1 MLASVRK
8 RLREAQKEALPL
20 EKAVTRLLDTTEP
33 LMTTETVPLLSA
45 TGRVAARDVFS
56 PIDQPP
62 FRRSPLDGYAFPARS
77 TQGASKHKPA
87 CLRIVGEVFAG
98 ACYQEG
104 VRVGEAV
111 KIMTGAP
118 IPEGCD
124 AVARIEDV
132 KERNGEVSL
141 FTEFRENENVVPK
154 GEDFHKGTCLIHRGT
169 KINTGHIAL
178 LAGAGFWGVEVYSMP
193 HIFLATTG
201 DELQSPGHTLSAGKI
216 YNSNLYLLASL
227 LRAMGFVPFVY
238 GNLGDE
244 AREAAVS
251 LREGKG
257 CDILLTTGGVSVGE
271 RDIMHDTL
279 SLLGATKLFWRVAM
293 KPGAPLLAY
302 RWEQSLGLALSGN
315 PFAAFATFQ
324 TVVRPVLAHLAHRE
338 DLQLRQ
344 VTGYLMDAFHKE
356 SAGRR
361 FLRARYEVNGEVH
374 LFSNHASGAL
384 SGLPETN
391 ALVDIPAGTGTLAIG
406 DTVQVLLL

>member
-1 MLASVRK
+1 
-8 RLREAQKEALPL
+8 
-20 EKAVTRLLDTTEP
+20 
-33 LMTTETVPLLSA
+33 
-45 TGRVAARDVFS
+45 
-56 PIDQPP
+56 
-62 FRRSPLDGYAFPARS
+62 
-77 TQGASKHKPA
+77 
-87 CLRIVGEVFAG
+87 
-98 ACYQEG
+98 
-104 VRVGEAV
+104 
-111 KIMTGAP
+111 MTGAP

-124 AVARIEDV
+124 AVARIEEV
-132 KERNGEVSL
+132 KEQNGKVSL
-141 FTEFRENENVVPK
+141 FTAFRENENIVPQ
-154 GEDFHKGTCLIHRGT
+154 GEDFHKGTCLVHRGT

-193 HIFLATTG
+193 RIFLATTG
-201 DELQSPGHTLSAGKI
+201 DELQSPGRALCAGKI

-227 LRAMGFVPFVY
+227 LRAMGFAPFVY

-244 AREAAVS
+244 AHEAAIS
-251 LREGKG
+251 LREGNS

-324 TVVRPVLAHLAHRE
+324 MVVRPVLAHLAHRE
-338 DLQLRQ
+338 DLQLRP
-344 VTGYLMDAFHKE
+344 VTGYLMDAFRKE

-361 FLRARYEVNGEVH
+361 FLRAHYEVNGEVH
-374 LFSNHASGAL
+374 LSPHHASGAL

-406 DTVQVLLL
+406 DTVHVLLL